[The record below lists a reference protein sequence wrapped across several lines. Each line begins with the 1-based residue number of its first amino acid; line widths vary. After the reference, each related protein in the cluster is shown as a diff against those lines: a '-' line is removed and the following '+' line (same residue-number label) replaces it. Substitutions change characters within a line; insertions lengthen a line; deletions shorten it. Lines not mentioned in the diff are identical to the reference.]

1 MVYTPP
7 PELAGLSLAEI
18 AEQVAARKLPP
29 IEQWRPTQEGD
40 SEMRIAADGAWYH
53 QGAPINRPAMVR
65 AFSGLLRR
73 EADGSHSLVTPFQR
87 LAIAVEDACFLA
99 VDVRCTKGQLV
110 FRLNTDELV
119 MADADHP
126 LRARGERDRPALYRH
141 VRHGCEARL
150 NRSTYEQ
157 LAQIALDQ
165 GEDWTVTSGGQTFSI
180 LPG

>member
-29 IEQWRPTQEGD
+29 VDQWTPTQTGD
-40 SEMRIAADGAWYH
+40 SEMRIAADGTWYH
-53 QGAPINRPAMVR
+53 QGSPINRPAMVR
-65 AFSGLLRR
+65 AFSSLLRR
-73 EADGSHSLVTPFQR
+73 EADSGYSLVTPFQR
-87 LAIAVEDACFLA
+87 LTIVVEDACFQA
-99 VDVRCTKGQLV
+99 VDVRRTEGELA

-119 MADADHP
+119 IAGPAHP
-126 LRARGERDRPALYRH
+126 LRAVGNPEQPALYLH

-157 LAQIALDQ
+157 LAQIALDE
-165 GEDWTVTSGGQTFSI
+165 GDDWTLTSGGQTFSI